1 MTFFCIHSTLIVKMR
16 LEAKLALSNAL
27 SKLLLVLLGALVIP
41 PIVQRVAV
49 AHTDLRLRDKQRR
62 VLALIARDGLQAF
75 ERGERAETYADYNI
89 FKQEYITLTPLPVG
103 ATLPP
108 ERIFEEPRQVDQQ
121 VEDFRILSFARPAL
135 KPGQRAFRLEIG
147 SSLATVELLTDTL
160 RQLALWVLVAASL
173 LTVVSDAAF
182 AHYLL
187 GPLRELI
194 ARKLRGIRQP
204 SDFRFELID
213 TDTTD
218 FRRLDERLNSL
229 MRQVQSAFAKEREF
243 MSNVSHELLTPVS
256 ILQSRFENMLQ
267 DPTLPESQ
275 AQQIVESQRTLYR
288 LRNTVR
294 TLLLI
299 ANIENEQYL
308 RDEPVRLGDV
318 VADVAEELD
327 DRRQQ
332 RDIALEITLTGDD
345 IRPHANASLLH
356 TLVRNLLS
364 NAIKYNHESGRI
376 RVVGQPTP
384 AGGYTLRVEDTGPGI
399 AAVHLPFLFDR
410 FRRFHGNAPGSPE
423 GYGLGLPI
431 AQTIASFHGAT
442 LRAESE
448 LGRGTAFVLEFV
460 PLTEPNMGFMAPS

>member
-1 MTFFCIHSTLIVKMR
+1 MR
-16 LEAKLALSNAL
+16 LEAKLALFNAL
-27 SKLLLVLLGALVIP
+27 SKLLLVLLGALVLP

-49 AHTDLRLRDKQRR
+49 AHTDLRLRDQQRR

-89 FKQEYITLTPLPVG
+89 FKQEYITLTPLPAG
-103 ATLPP
+103 APLPP

-121 VEDFRILSFARPAL
+121 VEDFRILSFARPAGG
-135 KPGQRAFRLEIG
+135 PQQPAFRVEIG
-147 SSLATVELLTDTL
+147 SSLDTVELLTGTL

-173 LTVVSDAAF
+173 LTVVTDAAF

-194 ARKLRGIRQP
+194 TRKLRGIRQP
-204 SDFRFELID
+204 SDFQFELID

-218 FRRLDERLNSL
+218 FRRLDDRLNSL

-267 DPTLPESQ
+267 DPTLPELH

-308 RDEPVRLGDV
+308 RDEPVSLAAV

-332 RDIALEITLTGDD
+332 RDISLTIDLTGHDV
-345 IRPHANASLLH
+345 RPHANASLLH
-356 TLVRNLLS
+356 TLLRNLLS
-364 NAIKYNHESGRI
+364 TAIKYNLEGGQI
-376 RVVGQPTP
+376 RVIGRPTAP
-384 AGGYTLRVEDTGPGI
+384 GGYELRVEDSGPGI
-399 AAVHLPFLFDR
+399 APDHLPYLFDR

-431 AQTIASFHGAT
+431 AQTIANFHGAT

-448 LGRGTAFVLEFV
+448 LGRGTAFILEFGAAAG
-460 PLTEPNMGFMAPS
+460 TSTAFMPPS

>member
-1 MTFFCIHSTLIVKMR
+1 MR
-16 LEAKLALSNAL
+16 LEAKLALFNAL
-27 SKLLLVLLGALVIP
+27 SKLLLVLLGALVLP

-89 FKQEYITLTPLPVG
+89 FKQEYITLTPLPAG
-103 ATLPP
+103 APLPP

-121 VEDFRILSFARPAL
+121 VEDFRILSFARPAGG
-135 KPGQRAFRLEIG
+135 PRQPAFRVEIG
-147 SSLATVELLTDTL
+147 SSLDTVELLTGTL

-173 LTVVSDAAF
+173 LTVVTDAAF

-194 ARKLRGIRQP
+194 TRKLRGIRQP
-204 SDFRFELID
+204 SDFQFELID

-218 FRRLDERLNSL
+218 FRRLDDRLNSL

-267 DPTLPESQ
+267 DPTLPELH

-308 RDEPVRLGDV
+308 RDEPVSLAAV

-332 RDIALEITLTGDD
+332 RDITLTIDLTGNDV
-345 IRPHANASLLH
+345 RPHANASLLH
-356 TLVRNLLS
+356 TLLRNLLS
-364 NAIKYNHESGRI
+364 NAIKYNHEGGQI
-376 RVVGQPTP
+376 RVIGRPTAP
-384 AGGYTLRVEDTGPGI
+384 GGYALRVEDSGPGI
-399 AAVHLPFLFDR
+399 APDHLPYLFDR

-431 AQTIASFHGAT
+431 AQTIAGFHGAT

-448 LGRGTAFVLEFV
+448 VGRGTTFILEFSAAAG
-460 PLTEPNMGFMAPS
+460 TSTAFMPPS

>member
-1 MTFFCIHSTLIVKMR
+1 MR
-16 LEAKLALSNAL
+16 LEAKLALFNAL

-89 FKQEYITLTPLPVG
+89 FKQEYITLTPLPAG
-103 ATLPP
+103 APLPA
-108 ERIFEEPRQVDQQ
+108 ERIFEEPRQVDQD
-121 VEDFRILSFARPAL
+121 VEDFRILSFARPAGGA
-135 KPGQRAFRLEIG
+135 GQPAFRLEIG
-147 SSLATVELLTDTL
+147 SSLDTVELLTGTL
-160 RQLALWVLVAASL
+160 RGLALWVLVAASL
-173 LTVVSDAAF
+173 LTVFSDAAF
-182 AHYLL
+182 AHRLL
-187 GPLRELI
+187 APLRELTM
-194 ARKLRGIRQP
+194 RKLRGIRQP
-204 SDFRFELID
+204 SDFEFQPID

-218 FRRLDERLNSL
+218 FRRLDDRLNAL

-267 DPTLPESQ
+267 APTLPEVH

-308 RDEPVRLGDV
+308 RDEPVALGAV

-332 RDIALEITLTGDD
+332 RDIDLEIDLTGDD
-345 IRPHANASLLH
+345 VRPRANASLLH
-356 TLVRNLLS
+356 TLLRNLLS
-364 NAIKYNHESGRI
+364 NAVKYNHAGGRI
-376 RVVGQPTP
+376 RVVGRP
-384 AGGYTLRVEDTGPGI
+384 APGGGYTLRVEDSGPGI
-399 AAVHLPFLFDR
+399 APAHLPFLFDR
-410 FRRFHGNAPGSPE
+410 FRRFQGNAPGSPE

-431 AQTIASFHGAT
+431 AQTIAAFHGAT

-448 LGRGTAFVLEFV
+448 LGRGTAFVLDFA
-460 PLTEPNMGFMAPS
+460 PPTPGPGPGFMPAS

>member
-1 MTFFCIHSTLIVKMR
+1 MR
-16 LEAKLALSNAL
+16 LEAKLALFNAL
-27 SKLLLVLLGALVIP
+27 SKLLLVLLGALAIP

-49 AHTDLRLRDKQRR
+49 ARTDLHLLDKKQH
-62 VLALIARDGLQAF
+62 VLALIARDGLQAV
-75 ERGERAETYADYNI
+75 EQGERTETYADYNI

-103 ATLPP
+103 QPLPP
-108 ERIFEEPRQVDQQ
+108 QRIFEEPREVDQQ
-121 VEDFRILSFARPAL
+121 VEDFRILSFARPAEAV
-135 KPGQRAFRLEIG
+135 GQPAFRVEIG

-160 RQLALWVLVAASL
+160 RNLALWVLVAASL

-182 AHYLL
+182 THYLL
-187 GPLRELI
+187 EPLRELTV
-194 ARKLRGIRQP
+194 RKLRGIRQP
-204 SDFRFELID
+204 SDFDFEAIA

-218 FRRLDERLNSL
+218 FRRLDARLNSL

-243 MSNVSHELLTPVS
+243 MSNVSHELLTPAS

-267 DPTLPESQ
+267 DPTLPE
-275 AQQIVESQRTLYR
+275 AHARQIVESQRTLYR

-308 RDEPVRLGDV
+308 RNEAVRLSAV

-332 RDIALEITLTGDD
+332 REITLTIDLTGPDE
-345 IRPHANASLLH
+345 RPHANASLLH

-364 NAIKYNHESGRI
+364 NAIKYNREGGHIRMEGRA
-376 RVVGQPTP
+376 TP
-384 AGGYTLRVEDTGPGI
+384 NGGYTLRVEDTGPGI
-399 AAVHLPFLFDR
+399 AADNLPFLFDR
-410 FRRFHGNAPGSPE
+410 FRRFQGNAPGAPE

-431 AQTIASFHGAT
+431 AQTIATFHGAT
-442 LRAESE
+442 LWAESE
-448 LGRGTAFVLEFV
+448 LGQGTSFILDFQPSARLVA
-460 PLTEPNMGFMAPS
+460 GFMPAS

>member
-1 MTFFCIHSTLIVKMR
+1 MR
-16 LEAKLALSNAL
+16 LEAKLAISNAV
-27 SKLLLVLLGALVIP
+27 SKLLLVLLGVLVIP

-49 AHTDLRLRDKQRR
+49 AHTDYRLRDQQRR
-62 VLALIARDGLQAF
+62 VLALIARDGLVAF

-89 FKQEYITLTPLPVG
+89 FKQEYITVTPLPAG
-103 ATLPP
+103 APLPP
-108 ERIFEEPRQVDQQ
+108 ERIFEEPRQVDEQ
-121 VEDFRILSFARPAL
+121 VEDFRILSFARP
-135 KPGQRAFRLEIG
+135 PGGAARRAFRLEIG
-147 SSLATVELLTDTL
+147 SSLETVELLTATL
-160 RQLALWVLVAASL
+160 RQLALWVLIAATL
-173 LTVVSDAAF
+173 LTVVSDAAV

-187 GPLRELI
+187 APLRELI
-194 ARKLRGIRQP
+194 VRKLRGIRQP
-204 SDFRFELID
+204 SDFNFEPVE

-218 FRRLDERLNSL
+218 FRRLDDRLNSL

-243 MSNVSHELLTPVS
+243 MSNVSHELLTPAS

-267 DPTLPESQ
+267 DPTLPEVH

-308 RDEPVRLGDV
+308 REEPVALGTV

-332 RDIALEITLTGDD
+332 RDITLEVDLTGNDV
-345 IRPHANASLLH
+345 RPRANASLMH
-356 TLVRNLLS
+356 TLLRNLLS
-364 NAIKYNHESGRI
+364 NAIKYNREGGHI
-376 RVVGQPTP
+376 RVVGRPGP
-384 AGGYTLRVEDTGPGI
+384 EGSYTLRVEDTGPGI
-399 AAVHLPFLFDR
+399 AADHLPYLFDR
-410 FRRFHGNAPGSPE
+410 FRRFHANAPGSPE

-431 AQTIASFHGAT
+431 AKTIASFHGAT

-448 LGRGTAFVLEFV
+448 LGQGTAFVLEFG
-460 PLTEPNMGFMAPS
+460 PEAGSAAGFMPSS

>member
-1 MTFFCIHSTLIVKMR
+1 MR
-16 LEAKLALSNAL
+16 LEAKLALFNAL

-62 VLALIARDGLQAF
+62 ALSLIARDGLQAF

-89 FKQEYITLTPLPVG
+89 FKQEYITLTPLPAG
-103 ATLPP
+103 AALPP

-121 VEDFRILSFARPAL
+121 VEDFRILSFARPANG
-135 KPGQRAFRLEIG
+135 PGQRAFRLEIG
-147 SSLATVELLTDTL
+147 SSLDTVELLTGTL

-173 LTVVSDAAF
+173 LTVLTDAAF

-204 SDFRFELID
+204 SDFQFELID

-218 FRRLDERLNSL
+218 FRKLDERLNSL

-267 DPTLPESQ
+267 DPRLPEAQ
-275 AQQIVESQRTLYR
+275 AQQLVESQRTLYR

-299 ANIENEQYL
+299 ANIENEQFL
-308 RDEPVRLGDV
+308 RDEPVRLSAT

-332 RDIALEITLTGDD
+332 RDIALEIDLAGDD
-345 IRPHANASLLH
+345 VRPRANASLLH
-356 TLVRNLLS
+356 TLLRNLLS
-364 NAIKYNHESGRI
+364 NAIKYNHEGGRI
-376 RVVGQPTP
+376 RVVGWAVPG
-384 AGGYTLRVEDTGPGI
+384 GGYTLRVEDSGPGI
-399 AAVHLPFLFDR
+399 APAHLPFLFDR

-431 AQTIASFHGAT
+431 AQTIATFHGAT

-448 LGRGTAFVLEFV
+448 LGRGTAFVLEFA
-460 PLTEPNMGFMAPS
+460 PLAGSALGFMPPS

>member
-1 MTFFCIHSTLIVKMR
+1 MR

-27 SKLLLVLLGALVIP
+27 SKLLLVLLGALAIP
-41 PIVQRVAV
+41 PTVQRVAV
-49 AHTDLRLRDKQRR
+49 AHTDLHLRDKQQH

-75 ERGERAETYADYNI
+75 ERGERVETYADYNI
-89 FKQEYITLTPLPVG
+89 FKQEYITLTPLPAG
-103 ATLPP
+103 TPLPA
-108 ERIFEEPRQVDQQ
+108 ERIFEEPRQVDQE
-121 VEDFRILSFARPAL
+121 VEDFRILSFARPVGAA
-135 KPGQRAFRLEIG
+135 GQPAFRVEIG
-147 SSLATVELLTDTL
+147 SSLATVELLTGTL
-160 RQLALWVLVAASL
+160 RNLALWVLVAASL
-173 LTVVSDAAF
+173 LTVLTDAAF

-187 GPLRELI
+187 EPLRELTV
-194 ARKLRGIRQP
+194 RKLRGIRQP
-204 SDFRFELID
+204 SDFDFGPIS

-243 MSNVSHELLTPVS
+243 MSNVSHELLTPAS

-267 DPTLPESQ
+267 DPTLPE
-275 AQQIVESQRTLYR
+275 AHARQIVESQRTLYR

-308 RDEPVRLGDV
+308 RNEAVRLAAV

-332 RDIALEITLTGDD
+332 RDIALEVDLTGDD
-345 IRPHANASLLH
+345 TRPLANASLLH
-356 TLVRNLLS
+356 TLLRNLLS
-364 NAIKYNHESGRI
+364 NAIKYNRAGGRI
-376 RVVGQPTP
+376 RVLGRAT
-384 AGGYTLRVEDTGPGI
+384 AHGGYTLRVEDTGPGI
-399 AAVHLPFLFDR
+399 AAENLPFLFDR
-410 FRRFHGNAPGSPE
+410 FRRFQGTAPGAPE

-431 AQTIASFHGAT
+431 AQTIAAFHGAT

-448 LGRGTAFVLEFV
+448 LGRGSCFIIDFQPSARLAV
-460 PLTEPNMGFMAPS
+460 GFMPAS

>member
-1 MTFFCIHSTLIVKMR
+1 MR
-16 LEAKLALSNAL
+16 LEAKLALFNAL
-27 SKLLLVLLGALVIP
+27 SKLLLVLLGVLVIP

-49 AHTDLRLRDKQRR
+49 VHTDLRLRDKQRR

-89 FKQEYITLTPLPVG
+89 FKQEYITLTPLPTG
-103 ATLPP
+103 ALLPA

-121 VEDFRILSFARPAL
+121 VEDFRILSFTRPAGG
-135 KPGQRAFRLEIG
+135 PGQPAFRLEIG
-147 SSLATVELLTDTL
+147 SSLETVELLTGTL
-160 RQLALWVLVAASL
+160 RQLALWVLVAALL
-173 LTVVSDAAF
+173 LTVVTDAAF

-194 ARKLRGIRQP
+194 SRKLRGIRQP

-218 FRRLDERLNSL
+218 FRKLDERLNSL

-267 DPTLPESQ
+267 DPTLPEPQ
-275 AQQIVESQRTLYR
+275 AQQLVESQRTLYR

-308 RDEPVRLGDV
+308 RDEPVHLGAA
-318 VADVAEELD
+318 VADVVEELD

-332 RDIALEITLTGDD
+332 RDITLEIDLTGDD
-345 IRPHANASLLH
+345 VRPHANASLLH
-356 TLVRNLLS
+356 TLLRNLLS
-364 NAIKYNHESGRI
+364 NAIKYNHQGGHI
-376 RVVGQPTP
+376 RVVGRPTP
-384 AGGYTLRVEDTGPGI
+384 IGGYTLRVEDTGPGI
-399 AAVHLPFLFDR
+399 TAANLPFLFDR
-410 FRRFHGNAPGSPE
+410 FRRFHGNAPGAPE

-442 LRAESE
+442 LQAESE
-448 LGRGTAFVLEFV
+448 LGRGTAFILEFS
-460 PLTEPNMGFMAPS
+460 PLTGPTAGFMPPS

>member
-1 MTFFCIHSTLIVKMR
+1 MR
-16 LEAKLALSNAL
+16 LEAKLALSNGL

-49 AHTDLRLRDKQRR
+49 AHTDYRLRDKQRR

-75 ERGERAETYADYNI
+75 EQGERHETYADYNI
-89 FKQEYITLTPLPVG
+89 IKQEYITLTLLPAG
-103 ATLPP
+103 AALPP
-108 ERIFEEPRQVDQQ
+108 ERIFEERRQVDQQ
-121 VEDFRILSFARPAL
+121 VEDFRILSFARAPSAR
-135 KPGQRAFRLEIG
+135 GQRALRVEIG
-147 SSLATVELLTDTL
+147 SSLETVELLTTTL
-160 RQLALWVLVAASL
+160 RQLALWVLIAASI
-173 LTVVSDAAF
+173 LTIFTDAAF

-187 GPLRELI
+187 TPLRELTI
-194 ARKLRGIRQP
+194 RKLRSIRQP
-204 SDFRFELID
+204 SDFNFESID

-267 DPTLPESQ
+267 DPTLPEAH

-308 RDEPVRLGDV
+308 REEPVSLSAA

-327 DRRQQ
+327 DRRHQ
-332 RDIALEITLTGDD
+332 REITLDVDFTGDD
-345 IRPHANASLLH
+345 VRPRANASLLH
-356 TLVRNLLS
+356 TLLRNLLS
-364 NAIKYNHESGRI
+364 NAIKYNHEGGHI
-376 RVVGQPTP
+376 RVIGRPLPQ
-384 AGGYTLRVEDTGPGI
+384 GGYGLRVEDTGPGI
-399 AAVHLPFLFDR
+399 APDHLPYLFDR
-410 FRRFHGNAPGSPE
+410 FRRFHGNAPGAPE

-431 AQTIASFHGAT
+431 AQTIAGFHGAT

-448 LGRGTAFVLEFV
+448 LGKGSAFVLEFR
-460 PLTEPNMGFMAPS
+460 PGSGHPAGFIPSS

>member
-1 MTFFCIHSTLIVKMR
+1 MAKMR
-16 LEAKLALSNAL
+16 LEAKLALFNAL
-27 SKLLLVLLGALVIP
+27 SKLLLVLLGALVLP

-49 AHTDLRLRDKQRR
+49 AHTDQHLREKQRR
-62 VLALIARDGLQAF
+62 VLALIGRDGLQAF

-89 FKQEYITLTPLPVG
+89 FKQEYITLTPLPAG
-103 ATLPP
+103 APLPP

-121 VEDFRILSFARPAL
+121 VEDFRILSFARP
-135 KPGQRAFRLEIG
+135 PGAKGEPAFRLEIG
-147 SSLATVELLTDTL
+147 SSLATVELLTATL
-160 RQLALWVLVAASL
+160 RKLALWVLVAASL
-173 LTVVSDAAF
+173 LTVFSDAAF

-187 GPLRELI
+187 APLRELTI
-194 ARKLRGIRQP
+194 RKLRGIRQP
-204 SDFRFELID
+204 SDFQFEPID

-218 FRRLDERLNSL
+218 FRRLDDRLNSL
-229 MRQVQSAFAKEREF
+229 MHQVQSAFAKEREF

-267 DPTLPESQ
+267 DPSLPEPH

-308 RDEPVRLGDV
+308 RNEQVRLSAA

-332 RDIALEITLTGDD
+332 RDIALTVDMTGDD
-345 IRPHANASLLH
+345 VRPLANASLMH
-356 TLVRNLLS
+356 TLLRNLLS
-364 NAIKYNHESGRI
+364 NAIKYNHEGGRI
-376 RVVGQPTP
+376 RVLGRAAPN
-384 AGGYTLRVEDTGPGI
+384 GGYTLRVEDTGPGI
-399 AAVHLPFLFDR
+399 SADHLPFLFDR
-410 FRRFHGNAPGSPE
+410 FRRFHANAPGSPE

-431 AQTIASFHGAT
+431 AQTIAGFHGAT

-448 LGRGTAFVLEFV
+448 VGKGTAFVLDFGPPGFNV
-460 PLTEPNMGFMAPS
+460 TGFMSPS